1 MDQQVVMQL
10 QQMEQDLSYLQEQFN
25 LFEQTIH
32 ELKVLV
38 ESLDE
43 LEKGNSNEL
52 LVNVGRKLYLPV
64 QVQEKS
70 LIVDVGK
77 NTFVKKNI
85 PDTKK
90 IIDEQLLNLMKG
102 KGQLMEQ
109 MNQLHEEIE
118 QVLKKVEQDE
128 A

>member
-10 QQMEQDLSYLQEQFN
+10 QQMEQDLSHLQEQFN

-32 ELKVLV
+32 ELKTLL

-43 LEKGNSNEL
+43 LERDSSQEL
-52 LVNVGRKLYLPV
+52 LVNIGRKLYVPV
-64 QVQEKS
+64 SVKEKS
-70 LIVDVGK
+70 IIVDVGK
-77 NTFVKKNI
+77 NTFVHKNI
-85 PDTKK
+85 PETKK

>member
-1 MDQQVVMQL
+1 MQL